1 MAIRRF
7 FIKIHVCDKVV
18 VCGQSVLTILFD
30 VYISHLLCSTV
41 LVYRLIE
48 NTQCVYN
55 INLVFFVDTKEG
67 FHVMDHMNY
76 IATDRISK
84 LPDHLQQHI
93 LSYLSINEVVQSS
106 VLTKRWKNVWTV
118 VPVLGFNTIL
128 FGSTDHKKNL
138 DIQRKL
144 QDFHIFVEKSLKS
157 RHKQRLTLREFILTH
172 GLDKRSLNSRV
183 DCWINYVVKS
193 DVKKLSL
200 HFAAGYYDLPQSVL
214 VAKSITVLILR

>member
-1 MAIRRF
+1 MAIRWF

-84 LPDHLQQHI
+84 LPDHLQQHTLLTFPSTKLFNPLYFLRDGKMYGLQFQSWDLTQSCLVLQTTRKI
-93 LSYLSINEVVQSS
+93 WIFRESYRTSIF
-106 VLTKRWKNVWTV
+106 LWKN
-118 VPVLGFNTIL
+118 L
-128 FGSTDHKKNL
+128 
-138 DIQRKL
+138 
-144 QDFHIFVEKSLKS
+144 
-157 RHKQRLTLREFILTH
+157 
-172 GLDKRSLNSRV
+172 
-183 DCWINYVVKS
+183 
-193 DVKKLSL
+193 
-200 HFAAGYYDLPQSVL
+200 
-214 VAKSITVLILR
+214 